1 MKALEG
7 YQDDQGTGASLLWEK
22 AERAGSAQPR
32 EVRVQWR
39 LCVNIKRERMKV
51 KKPDSSQQCPLKG
64 QEGNEHNENTRYSMW
79 TQENIYFCVVF
90 FLTVRL
96 VKYWNKLSKEV
107 SEFPFMGTT
116 QNLTG
121 HSPRQQAPGDSAQIQ
136 KVRLH
141 ISRLHRRNF
150 KT

>member
-32 EVRVQWR
+32 EVKVQWR

-64 QEGNEHNENTRYSMW
+64 QEGNEHNEIQDILCEHKKTF
-79 TQENIYFCVVF
+79 IFVLF
-90 FLTVRL
+90 FFNCEAGQIL
-96 VKYWNKLSKEV
+96 E
-107 SEFPFMGTT
+107 
-116 QNLTG
+116 
-121 HSPRQQAPGDSAQIQ
+121 QAI
-136 KVRLH
+136 
-141 ISRLHRRNF
+141 
-150 KT
+150 